1 MVKDVQKMEGRS
13 NAGKKGGGN
22 PNLNKQNPKHLFKQ
36 NPKQNTENEYEY
48 EKVIEST
55 KKKGGAGEKGFY
67 NDADID
73 LSFLDSTFLPIMQ
86 TWITYK
92 KTTKKPFRNQM
103 EVEAAYR
110 ELMVLA
116 DNDLRTAKNIIDQS
130 ISNSYMSLNPLKST
144 NKVNPKVKEQFIPM
158 I

>member
-1 MVKDVQKMEGRS
+1 
-13 NAGKKGGGN
+13 
-22 PNLNKQNPKHLFKQ
+22 
-36 NPKQNTENEYEY
+36 
-48 EKVIEST
+48 
-55 KKKGGAGEKGFY
+55 
-67 NDADID
+67 
-73 LSFLDSTFLPIMQ
+73 MQ